1 MAEVQRAD
9 LSIYGNL
16 NTQKPMSLADML
28 NIGKQTYELS
38 KMKELYPSV
47 IAEQQA
53 KSRIAQVGANVAE
66 QTGPLEVVTKQQT
79 TESGGIDLAT
89 KKQNSIANGYVSKIF
104 DPMIVN
110 AAKNPDSVNRNQLV
124 ENVKKWGLQQGREA
138 GIDEAKSLELIQPY
152 IEIAQNNPGQLQ
164 DYLKQRHILGLTP
177 QSRTSALAPSGI
189 QVSTGAGGATVNT
202 NPFAGMQE
210 GQAIPGTTFIQ
221 QLPPTTP
228 IQTPTGEG
236 TYLGA
241 APQGTP
247 IVSSQGPMFQNQ
259 ANLATKDWT
268 ETTAAQQEAA
278 NRIPVIQNIK
288 KLAPEAFTGVGGARK
303 ELAAGILG
311 AVGIDILTAEKTS
324 TDELSK
330 NAAILQLAGGNTDLA
345 RTIAEAANP
354 NKKMTKEAI
363 EGMANQLLGVEKLK
377 QARYDYLKPF
387 VNDPI
392 KFNEKSA
399 QFAKFADYRLFQEMT
414 ADEVAKLKQSMS
426 PAQQKEVSNKI
437 KEAKMLGIIR

>member
-28 NIGKQTYELS
+28 NIGRSSLAYE
-38 KMKELYPSV
+38 KEKELYQSG
-47 IAEQQA
+47 IEQA
-53 KSRIAQVGANVAE
+53 KAQSKLAEITTSKAQALLEPEIAAGKAVAKGQELDFANKEAKIIFDEMNALAANPFIKNFDPAKANEAARALSEAKQRARDKGADPTKIDLMSAPLFNKILSGQGGTIHQGLLDSINTAQNTGQFGQV
-66 QTGPLEVVTKQQT
+66 TGVTPTSTGQT
-79 TESGGIDLAT
+79 TEFM
-89 KKQNSIANGYVSKIF
+89 QVSPF
-104 DPMIVN
+104 
-110 AAKNPDSVNRNQLV
+110 
-124 ENVKKWGLQQGREA
+124 VK
-138 GIDEAKSLELIQPY
+138 
-152 IEIAQNNPGQLQ
+152 
-164 DYLKQRHILGLTP
+164 P
-177 QSRTSALAPSGI
+177 QSVASI
-189 QVSTGAGGATVNT
+189 Q
-202 NPFAGMQE
+202 
-210 GQAIPGTTFIQ
+210 Q
-221 QLPPTTP
+221 QLPPTTLVA
-228 IQTPTGEG
+228 GEQG
-236 TYLGA
+236 QQTYLGPTGNQPQAPVVA
-241 APQGTP
+241 A
-247 IVSSQGPMFQNQ
+247 QGPMFQNQ

-392 KFNEKSA
+392 KYNEKSA

-414 ADEVAKLKQSMS
+414 AQEVAKLKQSMS
-426 PAQQKEVSNKI
+426 PAQQKEVSDKI
-437 KEAKMLGIIR
+437 REAKMLGIIR